1 MYQLFDDDD
10 DDDWTNK
17 LIVFIC
23 SNPTPPISKLILKK
37 IQNIVGSNVFS
48 SYIFIYIC
56 TR

>member
-1 MYQLFDDDD
+1 MYQLFDDGDD
-10 DDDWTNK
+10 YDWTNK
-17 LIVFIC
+17 LIVFIS

-48 SYIFIYIC
+48 SYLHLYIC